1 MIGDRF
7 NGEEGGNGNDSDMSD
22 DDDDDDDEES
32 DEGDRISIYSNSDD
46 EEEEEDDDDDD
57 DDDDDSDSGVT
68 INFSNGD
75 GFDSNS
81 LQNKLKKALSRA
93 VSSYTQYLQFTY
105 MHTMIY
111 TYHSSIPLTLLYTP
125 TIY

>member
-22 DDDDDDDEES
+22 DDDDDDDDDEES
-32 DEGDRISIYSNSDD
+32 DEGEARISIYSNSDD
-46 EEEEEDDDDDD
+46 DEEDEEDEDD
-57 DDDDDSDSGVT
+57 DDDDDSDDSDGGVT

-111 TYHSSIPLTLLYTP
+111 TYHSSIPLTLL
-125 TIY
+125 